1 MTSTAATDPLP
12 SPRPERT
19 RSAPAH
25 PTHAAD
31 RARALLSHSDKVAA
45 LLCAAG
51 LLAIVAVLPLHPWSR
66 PSLVALVIPAS
77 LAAICGGLR
86 AAVGSRL
93 PRWSLNIDVGIG
105 NLLVSVATGVGR
117 SNHVGLANLYLL
129 VAIFAILYLPLRAA
143 LAHVA
148 AAGAAYALV
157 IVLGPSTAD
166 PPVLEWMSVF
176 GTVAVIG
183 AVVVGLVSMLRLAAR
198 EDPLTGLANRRSWD
212 ERLEEELERSRR
224 TGAALSIAMIDL
236 DGFKAVNDRD
246 GHDAGDRLLQ
256 DLAHAWQV
264 VVRGGGD
271 FLARLG
277 GDEFGLLAPG
287 SNATGIRR
295 LTQRLEGASPKG
307 VSSSIGAVTW
317 DRTERAQDLLR
328 RADQA
333 MYETKLRRRRRAE
346 LRQV

>member
-19 RSAPAH
+19 RAAPAH
-25 PTHAAD
+25 PTGAAD
-31 RARALLSHSDKVAA
+31 RARSLLSHSDGVAA
-45 LLCAAG
+45 LLEGVSA
-51 LLAIVAVLPLHPWSR
+51 LAIVSVLPVRPWSHS
-66 PSLVALVIPAS
+66 SLVALVVVWG

-86 AAVGSRL
+86 ATVGSRL
-93 PRWSLNIDVGIG
+93 PRWSLHIDVGIG
-105 NLLVSVATGVGR
+105 SLLVTVATGVGR
-117 SNHVGLANLYLL
+117 SEHVGLANLYLL
-129 VAIFAILYLPLRAA
+129 VALFAILYLPLRAA
-143 LAHVA
+143 LAHIA

-157 IVLGPSTAD
+157 LALGPSTPE
-166 PPVLEWMSVF
+166 PPVLEWVSVF

-183 AVVVGLVSMLRLAAR
+183 AIVVGLVSVLHLAAR

-212 ERLEEELERSRR
+212 ERLEEELERARR

-246 GHDAGDRLLQ
+246 GHEAGDRLLQ
-256 DLAHAWQV
+256 GLAHAWQA

-277 GDEFGLLAPG
+277 GDEFGLLAPT
-287 SNATGIRR
+287 SDASGIRR
-295 LTQRLEGASPKG
+295 LTKRLEDVSPKG
-307 VSSSIGAVTW
+307 ASCSIGAATW

-333 MYETKLRRRRRAE
+333 MYETKQRRRRKTE
-346 LRQV
+346 LRRG